1 MMLSDLVL
9 GVFFLIQT
17 GVGILGNVFLLI
29 LYISILLTGHRLRS
43 IECIFAHLTLANL
56 KVILS
61 KGIPQLI
68 ACFGINNFLDLL
80 GCKLIIYFQSV
91 SRGVSLS
98 ITCLLSGFQV
108 ITISPSNSRCA
119 ELKIKASKSIVPA
132 CFFCWG
138 FFLVVNFI
146 LLGSIHNSRYMN
158 NNTKMWNLG
167 YCSILIPAS
176 FNPPL
181 FAIVFSIPDVI
192 CLGFMICSNAYL
204 VLFLHR
210 HHQQV
215 KHIHGSHVF
224 PKPFPE
230 KRATKAILLLVS
242 TYVFFYS
249 INSGLSFYFFKMDK
263 HQPWFVPTLNL
274 LAACFPAIS
283 PFVLIFSDS
292 RILKYWYALWQSTP
306 SFS

>member
-1 MMLSDLVL
+1 MLSDLVL
-9 GVFFLIQT
+9 GIFFLIQT
-17 GVGILGNVFLLI
+17 GVGILGNVFLLVI
-29 LYISILLTGHRLRS
+29 YISILLTGHRLKS
-43 IECIFAHLTLANL
+43 IECIFAHLALANS

-61 KGIPQLI
+61 KGIPQMI

-80 GCKLIIYFQSV
+80 GCKFIIYLQNV

-108 ITISPSNSRCA
+108 ITISPSNSRSA

-132 CFFCWG
+132 CFLCWG
-138 FFLVVNFI
+138 FFLVVNFT
-146 LLGSIHNSRYMN
+146 LLATMHNSRYMS

-176 FNPPL
+176 FNAAL

-192 CLGFMICSNAYL
+192 CLGFIIWGNAYL
-204 VLFLHR
+204 MLFLHR

-215 KHIHGSHVF
+215 QHIHSSHVF
-224 PKPFPE
+224 PKTFPE

-249 INSGLSFYFFKMDK
+249 INSGLSIYLFKIDK
-263 HQPWFVPTLNL
+263 HQSWFAPILNFL
-274 LAACFPAIS
+274 GACFPAIS

-292 RILKYWYALWQSTP
+292 RVLKYWYALWQRRL